1 MNTYEYRLKQIQMIK
16 NEAENSLKEN
26 EKHLTR
32 EVIQQRKL
40 FIKKLSDEEQGLL
53 KELGVTKEAKPVTEE
68 KQEDKD
74 KAKKQKN
81 KTRKDDKK

>member
-1 MNTYEYRLKQIQMIK
+1 MNTYEYRLKQIQLIK
-16 NEAENSLKEN
+16 NEAETSLKEN
-26 EKHLTR
+26 EKHLPQ

-53 KELGVTKEAKPVTEE
+53 KELGVIKEAKPSTEE

-74 KAKKQKN
+74 KAKKSDKKN
-81 KTRKDDKK
+81 KKG